1 MTLSRQ
7 DRRALRDIEEHLA
20 AEDPGLAGLLRW
32 ATRRERRIRGVTRW
46 VVWVAV
52 TLLVLGLV
60 LATMSLVVSGVLM
73 LTFLPA
79 AWLLVAILD
88 RRR

>member
-20 AEDPGLAGLLRW
+20 AEDPRLAGLLRR
-32 ATRRERRIRGVTRW
+32 ATRRERRIRGLTRW
-46 VVWVAV
+46 VVGVAV

-60 LATMSLVVSGVLM
+60 LATMSLVVGGVLM

>member
-20 AEDPGLAGLLRW
+20 AEDPGLAGLLRR

-60 LATMSLVVSGVLM
+60 LATMSLVVGGVLM

>member
-1 MTLSRQ
+1 
-7 DRRALRDIEEHLA
+7 
-20 AEDPGLAGLLRW
+20 
-32 ATRRERRIRGVTRW
+32 
-46 VVWVAV
+46 
-52 TLLVLGLV
+52 LV